1 MSYQISNQIKALNKQ
16 ISFCERK
23 IKSLPDGA
31 LFCTRNG
38 KYTKWYMKNGSHPIY
53 IPKAKQNLAKQLA
66 YKKFIE
72 MHLRELRIIYKKLS
86 EAQQLLLAKPQ
97 AEELLE
103 ISSPYSELLQSY
115 MPLQN
120 ENVQKWLQET
130 YQTNP
135 HHPENL
141 IHQTFAGHKVRSKSE
156 VMIANLL
163 FENQIPYRYE
173 SAVVLDTKTYYPDFT
188 ICHPKTGQIFY
199 WEHFGKMD
207 EAQYRSNVYR
217 KLEQYARHDI
227 IPTVNLLTTYETEK
241 YPSDSMKFKR
251 IIEEYFLE

>member
-1 MSYQISNQIKALNKQ
+1 MSYQIANQIAALNKQ
-16 ISFCERK
+16 ISFCEGK
-23 IKSLPDGA
+23 LKSLPDGE
-31 LFCTRNG
+31 LLCTRNG
-38 KYTKWYMKNGSHPIY
+38 KYTKWYMKNGSYPIY
-53 IPKAKQNLAKQLA
+53 IPKTKQNLAKQLA

-72 MHLRELRIIYKKLS
+72 MRLQELQIIYKKLS
-86 EAQQLLLAKPQ
+86 EAQQMLLEKPQ
-97 AEELLE
+97 AEELLLT
-103 ISSPYSELLQSY
+103 SSPYSKLLQSY
-115 MPLQN
+115 ISPQN
-120 ENVQKWLQET
+120 EIIEKWLQES

-135 HHPENL
+135 YHTENL

-173 SAVVLDTKTYYPDFT
+173 SAVVLDLKTYYPDFT
-188 ICHPKTGQIFY
+188 ICHPKTGGIFY

-207 EAQYRSNVYR
+207 DIQYRSNVYR

-227 IPTVNLLTTYETEK
+227 IPTMNLITTYETEK
-241 YPSDSMKFKR
+241 FPSDSVKFKR